1 MRRQEKIKGAIS
13 KFRSFSAVRIPS
25 CPSRAGISRF
35 IRGSWGGGIYSHPE
49 DFFTYFHA
57 VRKVHYT
64 IGITGG
70 SGSGKSFLIEALR
83 ARFSEEQLAIL
94 SQDNYYRRRED
105 QERDSEGIQNF
116 DLPSSF
122 VMNEFEQDFNLLLQG
137 KSVTRTEYTYNNAAV
152 EPDKIVVHPA
162 SVLIVEGLFVLSQ
175 ENIRKRLDLKVF
187 VDASNVVKVKRRI
200 LRDRVERNYPLED
213 VLYRYEKHV
222 LPAYKHHIAPFKSEA
237 DVILNNNSSIDKA
250 LDLLS
255 GFIRGLL
262 G

>member
-1 MRRQEKIKGAIS
+1 MQ
-13 KFRSFSAVRIPS
+13 
-25 CPSRAGISRF
+25 
-35 IRGSWGGGIYSHPE
+35 
-49 DFFTYFHA
+49 
-57 VRKVHYT
+57 KVHYT

-83 ARFSEEQLAIL
+83 SKFAEEQLGIL
-94 SQDNYYRRRED
+94 SQDNYYRPRED
-105 QERDSEGIQNF
+105 QQRDAEGVQNF

-122 VMNEFEQDFNLLLQG
+122 LMDDFVRDFRKLMQG
-137 KSVTRTEYTYNNAAV
+137 EVVTRTQYTYNNAGLA
-152 EPDKIVVHPA
+152 PGTIIVKPA
-162 SVLIVEGLFVLSQ
+162 PVMIVEGLFVLSVDS
-175 ENIRKRLDLKVF
+175 IREKLDLKVF

-222 LPAYKHHIAPFKSEA
+222 LPAYKQYIAPYKSEA
-237 DVILNNNSSIDKA
+237 DVILNNNTSIDRA
-250 LDLLS
+250 LVLLS